1 MGLARCFILM
11 GMYMRASGFK
21 MLGREMGKWYM
32 LMEIGMWESG
42 EIISLLEKVLITLE
56 SK

>member
-1 MGLARCFILM
+1 MGLARCFISM
-11 GMYMRASGFK
+11 GMSMRASGFK
-21 MLGREMGKWYM
+21 MLGREMGRWSM

-56 SK
+56 